1 MEHRF
6 EYKQSFS
13 RKLRYIAFLY
23 NKKSLAKVDVKAKF
37 ETFWGIYWHTTNTQS
52 QMERDGSLT

>member
-13 RKLRYIAFLY
+13 RKLRSFAFLY

-37 ETFWGIYWHTTNTQS
+37 ETFGVYIDTLQTLNHKWS
-52 QMERDGSLT
+52 VMVL